1 MSISSAWRD
10 DQTLPAP
17 FDLAWLDTLAVVA
30 ETGSFTQAGLRLH
43 LTQSAVSQQVAALER
58 WAGASLLHRRPVAL
72 TDAGQLVLAHH
83 QTLRAR
89 VGRLGEDLVDL
100 RQGLLGTVRIAAFL
114 SACRTLVPAALAAF
128 RRETPRVRV
137 VLSQLETGPALTALR
152 HGDVD
157 LAVVFGYG
165 PVEMGTE
172 LTTTPLYD
180 EPVVLAVPVG
190 HPLTTGPAVDLS
202 TFDPAEVI
210 VAPDASMPSV
220 RSGSAAQVRYL
231 GDDFSVL
238 LALVAAGLGVAPV
251 PRLAVTPCPPG
262 VALVPLAGPEQPR
275 RRVWAVWSAG
285 PEQRPAVAA
294 AVRALVTAGA
304 AVTPGESRPAGSGP
318 AAKYPQ
324 TTPIPEI

>member
-1 MSISSAWRD
+1 MSISFAWRD
-10 DQTLPAP
+10 DQALPAP

-30 ETGSFTQAGLRLH
+30 ESGSFTQAGLRLH

-58 WAGASLLHRRPVAL
+58 WAGAPLLHRRPVAL
-72 TDAGQLVLAHH
+72 TDAGQLVLTHH

-89 VGRLGEDLVDL
+89 VARLGEDLVDL

-114 SACRTLVPAALAAF
+114 SACRTLVPAALTAF
-128 RRETPRVRV
+128 RRATPRVRV

-165 PVEMGTE
+165 PVEMGGE
-172 LTTTPLYD
+172 LAATPLYD

-190 HPLTTGPAVDLS
+190 HPLAAGPAVDL
-202 TFDPAEVI
+202 TAVDPAEVI

-220 RSGSAAQVRYL
+220 GSGAAARVRYL

-238 LALVAAGLGVAPV
+238 LALVAAGQGVAPV
-251 PRLAVTPCPPG
+251 PWLAVTPCPAG
-262 VALVPLAGPEQPR
+262 VALVRLAGPEQPR

-285 PEQRPAVAA
+285 QEQRPEVTA

-304 AVTPGESRPAGSGP
+304 AASPGQERPVGGP
-318 AAKYPQ
+318 PVDKPLQ
-324 TTPIPEI
+324 STPIPEI